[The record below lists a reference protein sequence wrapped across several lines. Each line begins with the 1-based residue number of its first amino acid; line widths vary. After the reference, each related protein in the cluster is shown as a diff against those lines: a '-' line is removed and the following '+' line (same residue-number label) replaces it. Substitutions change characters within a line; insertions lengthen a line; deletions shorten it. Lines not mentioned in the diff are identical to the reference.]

1 MALVSL
7 EDIRK
12 SYAERHLLRGVSFAV
27 GEGDRIALV
36 GPNGCGKSTLLRIVA
51 GLLEADEGT
60 RIARKGA
67 TVGYL
72 EQEPVLDAALTV
84 REAVSG
90 GAGGEH
96 RALAMISRLGLKD
109 PDARCGTLSGG
120 ERRRVAL
127 ARLLVAEPDLLL
139 LDEPTNHLDAI
150 ATDWL
155 EGWLLSARETLLMV
169 THDRYFLDRVAT
181 RILEI
186 DRGEIYPYEG
196 GYEEFLVLRA
206 ARMAAEQSAERSRL
220 SLLRRETAW
229 LRRKPPA
236 QRRRPKSRVQE
247 VVARMAGA
255 LEVVDTEPEF
265 LIPPGPRLGAKG
277 VVLKGVSK
285 WKLFQGLDLSIGSK
299 ERVGIV
305 GPNGAGKTTLLKLC
319 MGLLPPDSGSVEI
332 GPTVK
337 FGYIDQ
343 ARGDLRPDRS
353 VVEEVGDGSVKVRV
367 GDRDV
372 RVESF
377 LGSFLFPRETLL
389 TPVGRLSGGER
400 NRVLVAKLLLKGA
413 NFLVLDEPTNDLDLM
428 ALRVLEEALVAFEGS
443 VLVVSHDR
451 YFLDRVATRLLYC
464 NGTGPVRHHAGDASS
479 LLDRMRE
486 ESAPRP
492 PPKSTP
498 LREKPAAAQ
507 ARLSYKEKQEL
518 AGLPAA
524 IADAEARLAALDA
537 QLIDPALYA
546 KPEARQVTRS
556 REEVAAEVARLY
568 ARWEELEGRGGG

>member
-7 EDIRK
+7 QDIRK

-27 GEGDRIALV
+27 REGDRIALV

-51 GLLEADEGT
+51 GLLEADEGS
-60 RIARKGA
+60 RIARKGT

-72 EQEPVLDAALTV
+72 EQEPVLDATLSV
-84 REAVSG
+84 RAVVSG
-90 GAGGEH
+90 GASGDH
-96 RALAMISRLGLKD
+96 RAEAMISRLGLKD
-109 PDARCGTLSGG
+109 PDALCGTLSGG

-127 ARLLVAEPDLLL
+127 ARLLAEEPDLLL
-139 LDEPTNHLDAI
+139 LDEPTNHLDAV

-155 EGWLLSARETLLMV
+155 EGWLLSAKETLLMV

-181 RILEI
+181 GILEI
-186 DRGEIYPYEG
+186 DRGRLYPYEG

-247 VVARMAGA
+247 VAAHMAGA

-265 LIPPGPRLGAKG
+265 LIPAGPRLGAKG
-277 VVLKGVSK
+277 IVLKGVSK
-285 WKLFQGLDLSIGSK
+285 WKLFKGLDLSIGSG
-299 ERVGIV
+299 ERVGVV
-305 GPNGAGKTTLLKLC
+305 GPNGAGKTTLLNLC
-319 MGLLPPDSGSVEI
+319 MGLLPPDAGIVEI

-337 FGYIDQ
+337 FGFIDQ

-353 VVEEVGDGSVKVRV
+353 VVEEVGGGSAWVRV

-377 LGSFLFPRETLL
+377 LDGFLFPREMFP

-400 NRVLVAKLLLKGA
+400 NRVLLAKLLLKGS

-428 ALRVLEEALVAFEGS
+428 TLRVLEEALVAFEGA

-451 YFLDRVATRLLYC
+451 YFLDRVATRLLYV
-464 NGTGPVRHHAGDASS
+464 NGTDPVRHHAGDASS
-479 LLDRMRE
+479 LIDRMRE
-486 ESAPRP
+486 ESGPEA
-492 PPKSTP
+492 PPKP
-498 LREKPAAAQ
+498 APAREKRAPA
-507 ARLSYKEKQEL
+507 RHTYKEKQEL

-524 IADAEARLAALDA
+524 ITDAEARLAAIDA
-537 QLIDPALYA
+537 QLMDPALYA
-546 KPEARQVTRS
+546 KPEVKQVARD

-568 ARWEELEGRGGG
+568 ARWEELEGR